1 MVDEADSSVKAGG
14 GKEAWLGDRR
24 DQLEGLG
31 IDKLEVIDR
40 EALWAVA
47 EEVVACRI
55 EVDLGVLLSASAE
68 ITRSEE
74 GTADA
79 RRISS
84 LVGLKARVSW
94 GESEPVCCPNGGVA
108 DHWDGEIEVPD
119 HAVDESKLLE
129 VFLAKDR
136 EIWLEDI
143 EELENDGEDAIKMPR
158 SACSAEV
165 PRQEAFLNDDGVV
178 ALVAELTSALRVII

>member
-47 EEVVACRI
+47 EEMVACRI

-68 ITRSEE
+68 IARSEE

-84 LVGLKARVSW
+84 LVGLKARVS
-94 GESEPVCCPNGGVA
+94 
-108 DHWDGEIEVPD
+108 
-119 HAVDESKLLE
+119 
-129 VFLAKDR
+129 
-136 EIWLEDI
+136 
-143 EELENDGEDAIKMPR
+143 
-158 SACSAEV
+158 
-165 PRQEAFLNDDGVV
+165 
-178 ALVAELTSALRVII
+178 